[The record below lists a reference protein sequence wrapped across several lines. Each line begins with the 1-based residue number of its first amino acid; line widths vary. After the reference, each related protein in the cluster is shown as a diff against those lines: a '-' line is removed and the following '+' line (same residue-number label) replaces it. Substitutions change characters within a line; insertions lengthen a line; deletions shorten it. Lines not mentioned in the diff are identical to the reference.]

1 MPTINLLPS
10 RYRMFRLVYLVF
22 IAVFLC
28 LSQDTIAQG
37 DVVVHAPS
45 GMDALIKKK
54 KPVEKA
60 PVNASPTQSVSKT
73 KPAQQKA
80 IQNNPGE
87 FQPAKTKKSVD
98 PVVVINTPE
107 PKRAA
112 YTDNPVHLVSY
123 TRQKGSGI
131 IYSGKGF
138 RVQIY
143 YGPDRAKAVQV
154 KAEFMRNFPDVRTY
168 LNYLSPT
175 FRVKVGDY
183 RNRSDAEGMLR
194 EARSI
199 FGGPCMI
206 VPDIITINTF

>member
-1 MPTINLLPS
+1 
-10 RYRMFRLVYLVF
+10 MFRLIYLVF
-22 IAVFLC
+22 IAVFIC
-28 LSQDTIAQG
+28 LSQDATAQG

-54 KPVEKA
+54 RPAEKTTSSDSPVKSA
-60 PVNASPTQSVSKT
+60 VKT
-73 KPAQQKA
+73 KVAPPKSIA
-80 IQNNPGE
+80 PTSGE
-87 FQPAKTKKSVD
+87 SESAKPKKSNE
-98 PVVVINTPE
+98 PVVVNLSPE

-123 TRQKGSGI
+123 TRQKGSGV

-154 KAEFMRNFPDVRTY
+154 KAEFMRTFPDVRTY

-183 RNRSDAEGMLR
+183 RNRTDAEGMLR

>member
-1 MPTINLLPS
+1 
-10 RYRMFRLVYLVF
+10 MFRLIYLFF
-22 IAVFLC
+22 ITVFLC
-28 LSQDTIAQG
+28 LSLDAIAQG
-37 DVVVHAPS
+37 DVVVHAPT

-54 KPVEKA
+54 KPAEKA
-60 PVNASPTQSVSKT
+60 TSNAL
-73 KPAQQKA
+73 
-80 IQNNPGE
+80 
-87 FQPAKTKKSVD
+87 PAKTKTKTAEPKPANNAPNEIVTTKTKRTTE
-98 PVVVINTPE
+98 PVVVTPGPE

-123 TRQKGSGI
+123 TRQRGSGV

-154 KAEFMRNFPDVRTY
+154 KAEFMRTFPDVRTY